1 MSDFINTPDPSLSFP
16 PPSND
21 KKFNNKQL
29 AALLFFIAAFALLF
43 GVIIAPG
50 DKSSTPDTTVASA
63 PVYTNPPVSAV
74 NKYDA
79 YLEHVYNN
87 SGQANTLTKAKLIE
101 YGDIICQALDSGKTI
116 PWITNYLSTYSNNQS
131 DVELYASIV
140 YGAITYICDE
150 YKGDL
155 NLYLNN

>member
-1 MSDFINTPDPSLSFP
+1 MNDVIFDP
-16 PPSND
+16 PPAPTPEP
-21 KKFNNKQL
+21 KKGITINPKYAVAF
-29 AALLFFIAAFALLF
+29 AVAAFAFLML
-43 GVIIAPG
+43 VIIAPG
-50 DKSSTPDTTVASA
+50 DKEVAPTATAAPA
-63 PVYTNPPVSAV
+63 PVQTYAPAPAV

-87 SGQANTLTKAKLIE
+87 SGQANSMTRAKLIE
-101 YGDIICQALDSGKTI
+101 YGDIICEALDRGNSI
-116 PWITNYLSTYSNNQS
+116 AWIVNYLSNGSSGQS
-131 DVELYASIV
+131 DNELYASII

>member
-1 MSDFINTPDPSLSFP
+1 MNDVLFDPPKAPEPKKGVTINP
-16 PPSND
+16 
-21 KKFNNKQL
+21 KYAL
-29 AALLFFIAAFALLF
+29 AFAIAAFILLIV
-43 GVIIAPG
+43 VIAAPG
-50 DKSSTPDTTVASA
+50 DKQETLTTTPAPAQTYAPA
-63 PVYTNPPVSAV
+63 PVV

-87 SGQANTLTKAKLIE
+87 SGQANTITKGTLIE
-101 YGDIICQALDSGKTI
+101 YGDTICNALNQGRTI
-116 PWITNYLSTYSNNQS
+116 PWIVGYLSENSTGYSDNA
-131 DVELYASIV
+131 LFASVI

>member
-1 MSDFINTPDPSLSFP
+1 MNDIIFDP
-16 PPSND
+16 PPAPMPEP
-21 KKFNNKQL
+21 KKGITINPKYAVAFL
-29 AALLFFIAAFALLF
+29 VAAFAFLML
-43 GVIIAPG
+43 VIVAPG
-50 DKSSTPDTTVASA
+50 DNEATPNTTAA
-63 PVYTNPPVSAV
+63 PVQTYAPAPVV

-87 SGQANTLTKAKLIE
+87 SGQANTMTKAKLIE
-101 YGDIICQALDSGKTI
+101 YGDIICEALDRGNSI
-116 PWITNYLSTYSNNQS
+116 AWVVNYLSNASSGQS
-131 DVELYASIV
+131 DNELYASIV